1 MKLPVAAITCIAV
14 MALVS
19 ISSPSLAGQ
28 KTARQCQD
36 GEKGTT
42 TQNEP
47 QVVKGKHDSLPCVAT
62 EPHDA
67 KGRTA
72 TAPVKEVQVKKK
84 ERKKLRWHWFARKPR
99 QMMMPAETGAIWW

>member
-1 MKLPVAAITCIAV
+1 MKLPVAATTCIAV

-36 GEKGTT
+36 GEKATN
-42 TQNEP
+42 TQSEP
-47 QVVKGKHDSLPCVAT
+47 QAVKGKHDSLPCVAT
-62 EPHDA
+62 EPHDV

-72 TAPVKEVQVKKK
+72 TATAPVKKK
-84 ERKKLRWHWFARKPR
+84 ERKKLGWHWFARKPR
-99 QMMMPAETGAIWW
+99 QMMMPAETGAMWW